1 MLPPFLLLFAA
12 CASGAVTKD
21 TSVLPDPS
29 AEGGEA
35 GSEAAGAGKV
45 SKGGSTSSGKG
56 GMSPEGGGGQG
67 GATTA
72 GGAAGGGGASAGAA
86 GAAGGGGKTASAGG
100 SGKGGAGGGG
110 NSGKGGAGGGGKGSA
125 SGKGG
130 GAGEQ
135 GSGGN
140 PGMISGSVSK
150 PSPSG
155 PECDTEGKPGTC
167 ASGLVC
173 RIYGPSEGRCEGCS
187 PCNAVGMPCDASVR
201 CAITAQCVAGTC
213 HELCQLTK
221 PCATADTVC
230 TDVGNDHA
238 GVCAPP

>member
-72 GGAAGGGGASAGAA
+72 GGAAGGGGAGAGAA

-100 SGKGGAGGGG
+100 SGKGGAGGG

-135 GSGGN
+135 ASGGN